1 MPDNQIMTLEDV
13 AKIMKVSLKTVYR
26 WVSAR
31 KLRAAKIGHKTYR
44 VLEKDLI
51 QFVNDHIDWL
61 NRVFLFIDWFIKF
74 VHVKFQENSKFK
86 ITNSKQISN
95 LKSKIQNVKLK
106 VWNFEHCNL
115 FGICNLEFVI

>member
-51 QFVNDHIDWL
+51 QFVNDHID
-61 NRVFLFIDWFIKF
+61 
-74 VHVKFQENSKFK
+74 
-86 ITNSKQISN
+86 
-95 LKSKIQNVKLK
+95 
-106 VWNFEHCNL
+106 
-115 FGICNLEFVI
+115 